1 MPIKFGRRPLHIS
14 NHLWEVFEMKKVL
27 VIGFSMLV
35 SMLFASIA
43 MAAEPA
49 GGASAG
55 LGSFF
60 SYAVIAAGFGI
71 GIAALGTGIGQG
83 MAVKSS
89 VEGIARNP
97 EASGKITVTM
107 LIGLAMIESLCIYAL
122 VVALIILYAYP
133 MAKPIATALGFKI

>member
-1 MPIKFGRRPLHIS
+1 
-14 NHLWEVFEMKKVL
+14 MKKLL
-27 VIGFSMLV
+27 VVVSAMLV
-35 SMLFASIA
+35 SLLWASLA
-43 MAAEPA
+43 MAAEAA
-49 GGASAG
+49 GGASAAG

-60 SYAVIAAGFGI
+60 SYAVLAAGFGI
-71 GIAALGTGIGQG
+71 GIAAFGTGIGQG
-83 MAVKSS
+83 LAVKSS

-133 MAKPIATALGFKI
+133 MAKPLAAALGLKI

>member
-1 MPIKFGRRPLHIS
+1 MALRKSL
-14 NHLWEVFEMKKVL
+14 VFS
-27 VIGFSMLV
+27 FCTLV
-35 SMLFASIA
+35 SLLWASLA
-43 MAAEPA
+43 LAAEPA
-49 GGASAG
+49 AGGASLS
-55 LGSFF
+55 LGNFF

-71 GIAALGTGIGQG
+71 GIAAFGTGIGQG
-83 MAVKSS
+83 LAVKNS

-133 MAKPIATALGFKI
+133 MTKPIAAALGIKI

>member
-1 MPIKFGRRPLHIS
+1 MRKSL
-14 NHLWEVFEMKKVL
+14 VL
-27 VIGFSMLV
+27 GLSMLV
-35 SMLFASIA
+35 TLIWASLA
-43 MAAEPA
+43 LAAEPA
-49 GGASAG
+49 AAGGSAAG
-55 LGSFF
+55 LGGFF
-60 SYAVIAAGFGI
+60 SYAVMAAGFGI
-71 GIAALGTGIGQG
+71 GIAAFGTGIGQG

-133 MAKPIATALGFKI
+133 MAKPIATALGFKM

>member
-1 MPIKFGRRPLHIS
+1 MRKSL
-14 NHLWEVFEMKKVL
+14 VL
-27 VIGFSMLV
+27 GLSMLV
-35 SMLFASIA
+35 TLLWASLA
-43 MAAEPA
+43 LAAEPA
-49 GGASAG
+49 AAGAASSAG
-55 LGSFF
+55 LGTFF
-60 SYAVIAAGFGI
+60 SYAVMAAGFGI
-71 GIAALGTGIGQG
+71 GIAAFGTGIGQG

-133 MAKPIATALGFKI
+133 MAKPIATALGFKM

>member
-1 MPIKFGRRPLHIS
+1 
-14 NHLWEVFEMKKVL
+14 MKKAL
-27 VIGFSMLV
+27 VIGFSLLV
-35 SMLFASIA
+35 SMLFASLA

-49 GGASAG
+49 GSSAAG

-60 SYAVIAAGFGI
+60 SYSVLAAGI
-71 GIAALGTGIGQG
+71 AMGIAAFGTGLGQG

-107 LIGLAMIESLCIYAL
+107 LIGLAMIESLAIYAL

-133 MAKPIATALGFKI
+133 MTKPIATALGLK

>member
-1 MPIKFGRRPLHIS
+1 
-14 NHLWEVFEMKKVL
+14 MKKAL

-35 SMLFASIA
+35 SMLFASLA

-49 GGASAG
+49 AAGGSTAG

-60 SYAVIAAGFGI
+60 SYAVIAACFGI
-71 GIAALGTGIGQG
+71 GIAAFGTGIGQG
-83 MAVKSS
+83 VAVQKS

-107 LIGLAMIESLCIYAL
+107 LIGLAMIESLAIYAL

-133 MAKPIATALGFKI
+133 MAKPIAAALGFKL